1 MLIRQYDNTKI
12 GVMREEEEEEE
23 KEEVEEG
30 EVATN
35 QGIQAVKRS

>member
-1 MLIRQYDNTKI
+1 MMIRQYDNTKI
-12 GVMREEEEEEE
+12 GVMQEEEEEE

-35 QGIQAVKRS
+35 QGIQAVTRS